1 MKKNYYKENI
11 ENIKG
16 SQKFNSNFQLVSQY
30 LKLLDDNST
39 INEENIF
46 VYFEKISEFVFDDNK
61 KNTKI
66 SIIEG
71 QPEGIEKGME
81 KLEAIDNEIGNQLNF
96 KKYFKENEND
106 QCTFY
111 QLNYFINV
119 LGEQLKFLC
128 GNYNLNA
135 ENL

>member
-81 KLEAIDNEIGNQLNF
+81 KLEAIDNEIGNQLIL
-96 KKYFKENEND
+96 KYFKENEND

-111 QLNYFINV
+111 QLNSFINV